1 MMLAACAASFILG
14 GIVGVTAMAL
24 LAWGGEE

>member
-24 LAWGGEE
+24 LQWGEE